1 MEGNSQHPPRTS
13 TCIGTHMHARPHTDA
28 LTHRKSHESHAYT
41 QAYHV
46 TYMKNGS
53 GAETDHDQ
61 V

>member
-1 MEGNSQHPPRTS
+1 
-13 TCIGTHMHARPHTDA
+13 MHACPHTYA

-41 QAYHV
+41 QAHHV